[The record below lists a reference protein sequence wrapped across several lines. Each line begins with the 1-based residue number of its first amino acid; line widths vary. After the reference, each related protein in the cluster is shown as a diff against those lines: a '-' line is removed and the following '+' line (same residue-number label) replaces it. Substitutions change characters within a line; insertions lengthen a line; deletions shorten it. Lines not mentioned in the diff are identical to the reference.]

1 MLVMF
6 TAESRIVL
14 YNEGAV
20 IIVGGLLSVS
30 TYGV

>member
-1 MLVMF
+1 MLVIF